1 MNAATGAAAVGTGA
15 GGSAGESGLQ
25 LIAGLGNPGP
35 DYAATR
41 HNVGFWFVE
50 RLAEQGRGR
59 FTAEKKLHGEL
70 ARIDTP
76 RGGCRLFKP
85 AVFMNHSGRAVRAAA
100 DYYRVPPAA
109 VLVVHDDIDLDAGV
123 IRLKRGGGHGG
134 HNGLRDVSEK
144 LGDDGYLR
152 MRIGV
157 GHPGRKDAVTS
168 HVLGRPADADAAL
181 IDAALQRGLEIL
193 PLLYAGEAGT
203 AMTRLNARP

>member
-1 MNAATGAAAVGTGA
+1 MNAATGAAAAGTT
-15 GGSAGESGLQ
+15 AGESGLQ

-35 DYAATR
+35 DYSATR

-50 RLAEQGRGR
+50 RLAEQGGGR

-70 ARIDTP
+70 ARIDAP

-85 AVFMNHSGRAVRAAA
+85 AVFMNHSGRAVRAVA
-100 DYYRVPPAA
+100 DYYRIPPAA

-134 HNGLRDVSEK
+134 HNGLRDISEK

-152 MRIGV
+152 LRIGV
-157 GHPGRKDAVTS
+157 GHPGHKDAVTP
-168 HVLGRPADADAAL
+168 HVLGRPAGTDAAL
-181 IDAALQRGLEIL
+181 IDAAMQRGLEIL
-193 PLLYAGEAGT
+193 PLLYAGETGK
-203 AMTRLNARP
+203 AMTRLNARS